1 MTGLMMD
8 VRFVLRLM
16 RRSPLVTTCAMLAL
30 GLGIGAT
37 GAIFA
42 AVNGIL
48 LRPLPY
54 TNADSLVMIWSD
66 NTRETNP
73 RNPISPADFL
83 DLQRGTQTL
92 AGLEA
97 LQSFLAPDV
106 FMDGTTPDAVLT
118 STVTPGMFTLLG
130 RDAAIGRALRA
141 GDQHEIVLSDGF
153 WRRRYGADRS
163 IVGRTVNL
171 GGTPHMIAGVMGP
184 DFIFPYRT
192 MLGPSGFVRAQ
203 STDIWLVMPFTGR
216 FFQNS
221 DGSIARSTRFL
232 GAVGRLKPNLSV
244 EAARS
249 DLSRIATDLAVNFP
263 ASNKGWGVTVLPLL
277 DQTVASMRPALMLL
291 AAGVGVLL
299 LMTCVNVAN
308 LLLARSLAR
317 QRELAVRRALG
328 ATSGRLLRL
337 HVLES
342 LLQSLGGGIVGA
354 AGLYGGI
361 RLLVALAPPDTPR
374 LADIRADFTVFLF
387 TLAAV
392 TIIGL
397 VVGLVPGLAARST
410 RHSALGDGGRSI
422 TASKGRQR
430 LRSALVVAEIALAV
444 LLSVG
449 GMLLMRSFASVL
461 RVDPGFHPDG
471 LLTFQINAPARFN
484 TTDARR
490 AYYDDLFGRLEQIPG
505 VISAG
510 GTTRLPLG
518 STNVS
523 TTIGIE
529 GHDLSP
535 ASLPEVEFRRASH
548 HYLEAM
554 GIPLISGRLFG
565 VDDGPSA
572 PGVCLVNRTLVA
584 KFMRGE
590 EVVGRRVRMGSDPTS
605 PWLTIVGIIGDV
617 RHGSLEEIPKPELYI
632 SARQNPPNSPF
643 IVVRASGDAAGLP
656 DAVRSTVRAI
666 DPSTPIFD
674 MKMMTEIRR
683 EVVAERRFTLTLVGA
698 FCVLALVLA
707 ALGVYGAMALAVSER
722 TAEVGVRLA
731 LGAPPVRVLWLVL
744 RQALIL
750 GVAGVAVGAALAVAI
765 MPLVRSQL
773 FGVGPA
779 DPASFVAVSLILL
792 ACALVAALAPARR
805 AMRVDPIT
813 TLRGV

>member
-1 MTGLMMD
+1 MD
-8 VRFVLRLM
+8 IRFVLRLM

-73 RNPISPADFL
+73 RNPVSPADFL
-83 DLQRGTQTL
+83 DLQRGTQSL

-97 LQSFLAPDV
+97 MQSFLAPDV
-106 FMDGTTPDAVLT
+106 FQDGATPDSVQT
-118 STVTPGMFTLLG
+118 STISAGMFALLG
-130 RDAAIGRALRA
+130 REAAIGHAF
-141 GDQHEIVLSDGF
+141 GPNDQHAIVISDGF
-153 WRRRYGADRS
+153 WKRRYGGDRS
-163 IVGRTVNL
+163 IIGRAINL
-171 GGTPHMIAGVMGP
+171 SGNPHVIVGVMPP
-184 DFIFPYRT
+184 DFVFPYRT

-203 STDIWLVMPFTGR
+203 STDVWMTMSLTGR
-216 FFQNS
+216 FFQNA
-221 DGSIARSTRFL
+221 DGSLTRNVRFL
-232 GAVGRLKPNLSV
+232 GLVGRLKPGVSV
-244 EAARS
+244 EAAKG
-249 DLSRIATDLAVNFP
+249 DLSRIATDLSNNFP
-263 ASNKGWGVTVLPLL
+263 ASNRGWGVTVLSLL

-291 AAGVGVLL
+291 AAGVAVLL

-317 QRELAVRRALG
+317 RRELAVRRALG
-328 ATSGRLLRL
+328 ATSGRLVRL

-342 LLQSLGGGIVGA
+342 LFQSIGGGIVGA

-397 VVGLVPGLAARST
+397 VVGLVPGFAARST

-422 TASKGRQR
+422 TAGKGRQR

-449 GMLLMRSFASVL
+449 GMLLIRSFASVL
-461 RVDPGFHPDG
+461 NVNPGFQPDG
-471 LLTFQINAPARFN
+471 LLTFQINAPARF
-484 TTDARR
+484 TTPDARR
-490 AYYDDLFGRLEQIPG
+490 TYYDDLFGRLEQLPG
-505 VISAG
+505 VVSAG

-535 ASLPEVEFRRASH
+535 ATLPEVEFRRAAH

-554 GIPLISGRLFG
+554 GIPLINGRMFTAS
-565 VDDGPSA
+565 DGPNA
-572 PGVCLVNRTLVA
+572 PPVCLVNRTLVA
-584 KFMRGE
+584 KLMPGE
-590 EVVGRRVRMGSDPTS
+590 EVVGRRVRIGPDPAA
-605 PWLTIVGIIGDV
+605 PWMTIVGVIGDV

-643 IVVRASGDAAGLP
+643 VVVRASGDATGLP

-731 LGAPPVRVLWLVL
+731 LGAPPARVLWLVL
-744 RQALIL
+744 RQAIGL
-750 GVAGVAVGAALAVAI
+750 GAVGVTIGAALALAT

-779 DPASFVAVSLILL
+779 DPVSFVAVALILL
-792 ACALVAALAPARR
+792 GCAVVAALAPARR